1 MVRRRFRKYQATNYL
16 PTDFVEKE
24 YLDIVTYYS
33 LRIIIDLG
41 GHKEFIDRYNDLTK
55 QSLSYFLGLEEFALK
70 DSDGY
75 KRSDVMEVLYNRYEE
90 ILKKRPS
97 LKNTPLFKNI

>member
-1 MVRRRFRKYQATNYL
+1 MLPRKRRRFYAVNYK

-24 YLDIVTYYS
+24 YVDIVTLYT

-55 QSLSYFLGLEEFALK
+55 
-70 DSDGY
+70 
-75 KRSDVMEVLYNRYEE
+75 
-90 ILKKRPS
+90 
-97 LKNTPLFKNI
+97 